1 MGLVKPF
8 KGSTA
13 LACSPASLF
22 HPSSTQEEANMVK
35 LNEIVRAFTH
45 EGARAKRFT
54 PEMELKRALMNCL
67 LWEDQF
73 YEDGVAIADRI
84 KALVPLVAPDRVA
97 ALAIEAREVMK
108 LRHAPLLVLREMA
121 RHEKH
126 RLLVADTIARVIQ
139 RPDEMTELLAIYW
152 ADALGPQQ
160 QRMRQPVSA
169 QVKKGLA
176 RAVTKFDAYQLAK
189 YDRDGAVRIRDVLF
203 LVHAKPKDA
212 EQEKVWKQLVDGELL
227 SADTWEVALSSGKDK
242 RASFERLIA
251 ENRLGSV
258 ALLRNLRL
266 MQKAEVPRQTIADAI
281 DAMRTD
287 RVLPYRF
294 ITAARYAPDFEPEL
308 ESAMLK
314 SLKGYVRL
322 PGRTRLLID
331 VSGSM
336 FAALSA
342 QSEMTR
348 AEAACGLA
356 ILAREVCDEVEIF
369 TFSQDVKKVPPRRG
383 FALRDAIIGSQPHGS
398 TYLGKA
404 VAEID
409 RNGDRLI
416 VFTDEQSHDT
426 VPEPK
431 GRGTLVNVA
440 SYQHGVGHGAWTR
453 VSGFSEAVIAWIAAA
468 EATMH

>member
-1 MGLVKPF
+1 
-8 KGSTA
+8 
-13 LACSPASLF
+13 
-22 HPSSTQEEANMVK
+22 MVR
-35 LNEIVRAFTH
+35 LNKIVRAFTR
-45 EGARAKRFT
+45 EGARAIRFT

-84 KALVPLVAPDRVA
+84 KTLVPKVAPARVA
-97 ALAIEAREVMK
+97 QLAIEAREVMK
-108 LRHAPLLVLREMA
+108 LRHAPLLVIREMA
-121 RHEKH
+121 RSEKH
-126 RLLVADTIARVIQ
+126 RALVADTLAQVIQ

-152 ADALGPQQ
+152 ADALGPMQ
-160 QRMRQPVSA
+160 QRKRQPVSA

-176 RAVTKFDAYQLAK
+176 RALTKFDAYQLAK
-189 YDRDGAVRIRDVLF
+189 WDRDGAVRIRDVLF

-212 EQEKVWKQLVDGELL
+212 DQAKVWKQLVDGELA
-227 SADTWEVALSSGKDK
+227 SPDTWEVSLSAGKSK
-242 RASFERLIA
+242 RETFERLIA
-251 ENRLGSV
+251 ERKLGGL

-266 MQKAEVPRQTIADAI
+266 MQTAQVPRETIAGAI
-281 DAMRTD
+281 EAMRTD
-287 RVLPYRF
+287 RILPYRF

-308 ESAMLK
+308 EAAMLK
-314 SLKGYVRL
+314 SVKDHVRL

-336 FAALSA
+336 FATLSA

-356 ILAREVCDEVEIF
+356 ILAREICDEVEIF
-369 TFSQDVKKVPPRRG
+369 TFSNDVVKVPPRRG
-383 FALRDAIIGSQPHGS
+383 FALRDAIINSQSHGG

-404 VAEID
+404 VTEID
-409 RNGDRLI
+409 RKGDRLI
-416 VFTDEQSHDT
+416 VFTDEQSHDQ

-431 GRGTLVNVA
+431 ARGTIVNVA

-453 VSGFSEAVIAWIAAA
+453 VNGFSEAVVAWIAASETA
-468 EATMH
+468 LH

>member
-1 MGLVKPF
+1 
-8 KGSTA
+8 
-13 LACSPASLF
+13 
-22 HPSSTQEEANMVK
+22 MVR
-35 LNEIVRAFTH
+35 LNKIVRAFTR
-45 EGARAKRFT
+45 EGARAIRFT

-84 KALVPLVAPDRVA
+84 KALVPKVAPERVA
-97 ALAIEAREVMK
+97 QLAIEAREVMK
-108 LRHAPLLVLREMA
+108 LRHAPLLVIREMA
-121 RHEKH
+121 RNERH
-126 RLLVADTIARVIQ
+126 RTLVVDTLAQVIQ

-152 ADALGPQQ
+152 ADALGPMQ
-160 QRMRQPVSA
+160 QRKRQPVSA

-176 RAVTKFDAYQLAK
+176 RALTKFDAYQLAK
-189 YDRDGAVRIRDVLF
+189 WDRDGAVRIRDVLF

-212 EQEKVWKQLVDGELL
+212 DQAKVWKQLVDGELA
-227 SADTWEVALSSGKDK
+227 SPDTWEVSLSAGKNK
-242 RASFERLIA
+242 RETFERLIA
-251 ENRLGSV
+251 ERKLGGL

-266 MQKAEVPRQTIADAI
+266 MQNAQVPRESIAGAI
-281 DAMRTD
+281 EAMRTD
-287 RVLPYRF
+287 RILPYRF

-308 ESAMLK
+308 EATMLK
-314 SLKGYVRL
+314 SIKDHVRL

-336 FAALSA
+336 FATLSA

-356 ILAREVCDEVEIF
+356 ILAREICDEVEIF
-369 TFSQDVKKVPPRRG
+369 TFSNEVVKVPPRRG
-383 FALRDAIIGSQPHGS
+383 FALRDAIINSQPHGG

-404 VAEID
+404 VTEID
-409 RNGDRLI
+409 RKGDRLI
-416 VFTDEQSHDT
+416 VFTDEQSHDQ

-431 GRGTLVNVA
+431 ARGTMVNVA

-453 VSGFSEAVIAWIAAA
+453 VNGFSEAVVAWIAASETA
-468 EATMH
+468 LN